1 MPSRRRRIYWDSN
14 CWLYLISADPG
25 KLPILEVLLSDS
37 KNKLGDV
44 ELVTSV
50 ISKVEVAFAQSEYQ
64 GGQPDRTVEDAIDA
78 LWADTAVTLIELH
91 DQITLEARGVGTE
104 WAAPSLE
111 FETLGR
117 HSSGDGQVV
126 WRRRVP
132 YIRQATYQRGAV
144 DATRVSHRQSRPHG
158 STTASSLISRRCR
171 RTVTVLSKW
180 ASWS

>member
-1 MPSRRRRIYWDSN
+1 MPSRRRKIYWDSN

-91 DQITLEARGVGTE
+91 DQITLEARGLVRSGLHQAWSLKPMDAIHLATAKWLAVDE
-104 WAAPSLE
+104 FHTHDEGLIKEGLSAHLGFPIGNPSLTS
-111 FETLGR
+111 FRLPSQLR
-117 HSSGDGQVV
+117 L
-126 WRRRVP
+126 P
-132 YIRQATYQRGAV
+132 V
-144 DATRVSHRQSRPHG
+144 DRDDAGEQ
-158 STTASSLISRRCR
+158 
-171 RTVTVLSKW
+171 
-180 ASWS
+180 

>member
-1 MPSRRRRIYWDSN
+1 MPSRRRKIYWDSN

-91 DQITLEARGVGTE
+91 DQITLEARGLVRSGLHQAWSLKPMDAIHLATAKWYGVDEFHTYDEGLIKEGLSAHLGFPVGN
-104 WAAPSLE
+104 PSL
-111 FETLGR
+111 TSLR
-117 HSSGDGQVV
+117 LPPQL
-126 WRRRVP
+126 RLP
-132 YIRQATYQRGAV
+132 V
-144 DATRVSHRQSRPHG
+144 DRDDVGKR
-158 STTASSLISRRCR
+158 
-171 RTVTVLSKW
+171 
-180 ASWS
+180 